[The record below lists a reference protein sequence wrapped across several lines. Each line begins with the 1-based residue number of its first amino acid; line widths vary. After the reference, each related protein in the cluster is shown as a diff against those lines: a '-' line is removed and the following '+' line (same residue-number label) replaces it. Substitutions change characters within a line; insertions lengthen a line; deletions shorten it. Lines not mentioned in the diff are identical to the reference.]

1 MEIKEDTD
9 RPRSLET
16 NRDNQMLT
24 RFNNR
29 EQRSRIIQVAEFVFE
44 NIKKEY
50 RKDWEQNIQIV
61 PSEIFKKVSDTERE
75 EEG

>member
-50 RKDWEQNIQIV
+50 RKDWE
-61 PSEIFKKVSDTERE
+61 
-75 EEG
+75 